1 MQSTGKLYRFIT
13 LIALWITFQTAGTPA
28 FAQPSLVEREEESL
42 TSMTL
47 KAGPIRSDIY
57 SFQRDELNDV
67 RITPQ
72 SGMSAGLSLCLGISR
87 VFAIQPEILYS
98 IKGAQVRQ
106 LRGTTSQNLYDLRL
120 SYLEI
125 PLLFKFVAPIG
136 KAVRGNL
143 YFGPFGAV
151 NIENTSRLY
160 RVIPG
165 TNTVISSEEPTEF
178 NNDFIPFDAGGILG
192 GGVSVRMLGAE
203 MMFDARISLSAV
215 PLTDGD
221 EVMNRT
227 FSLMVGITF

>member
-1 MQSTGKLYRFIT
+1 MQSTSKLYRFIA
-13 LIALWITFQTAGTPA
+13 LIALWITFQAAGTPA

-47 KAGPIRSDIY
+47 KAGRIRSDMY
-57 SFQRDELNDV
+57 SFDRDAIDDV

-72 SGMSAGLSLCLGISR
+72 TGMSAGLSLCLGISR
-87 VFAIQPEILYS
+87 VFAIQPEVMYS
-98 IKGAQVRQ
+98 VKGAQVLQ
-106 LRGTTSQNLYDLRL
+106 LRGNTTQNLYDIKL

-125 PLLFKFVAPIG
+125 PILFKFVAPIG

-151 NIENTSRLY
+151 NCENNSRLY
-160 RVIPG
+160 KVIPG

-178 NNDFIPFDAGGILG
+178 NRDFIPFDAGAILG
-192 GGVSVRMLGAE
+192 GGMSVRMLGAE
-203 MMFDARISLSAV
+203 MMVDARFSLSAV

-227 FSLMVGITF
+227 FSLMLGITF